1 MVLYACA
8 SGILGWTGMTT
19 LAQSSLRARD
29 LADSIS
35 LPLRAL
41 VALVCAIGALGAWFL
56 LDDLACC
63 LAFSLACACMG
74 ALLVCDLCEHVLPT
88 ELVMGLLVFALVFR
102 ITASGI
108 GNAFAIALLAG
119 LIASCL
125 LLLNH
130 LRVRRGTGE
139 IIGSGDVRM
148 IVPLALFSGFDGIR
162 PAHLLALCS
171 WGHSRSCSSPA
182 ARRAATRT
190 SHSRPDLPHGF
201 SWERCCRCYSLE
213 LFMPYQFF
221 SIVCN

>member
-8 SGILGWTGMTT
+8 SGILGWTSMTT

-63 LAFSLACACMG
+63 LIFSFACACMG
-74 ALLVCDLCEHVLPT
+74 ALLVCDLREHVLPT

-108 GNAFAIALLAG
+108 GNAFAIALPAG

-148 IVPLALFSGFDGIR
+148 IVPLALFSGFDGIM
-162 PAHLLALCS
+162 AGIFACAVLMGTLALVQLACGTACRDTHIALAPGLVA
-171 WGHSRSCSSPA
+171 WLFAG
-182 ARRAATRT
+182 TL
-190 SHSRPDLPHGF
+190 LP
-201 SWERCCRCYSLE
+201 L
-213 LFMPYQFF
+213 L
-221 SIVCN
+221 

>member
-108 GNAFAIALLAG
+108 GNAFAIALLTG

-148 IVPLALFSGFDGIR
+148 IVPLALFSGINGVIAGVFACAVLMG
-162 PAHLLALCS
+162 ALALVQLVC
-171 WGHSRSCSSPA
+171 GK
-182 ARRAATRT
+182 ARRGTHIALAPGLVAWLFAGTL
-190 SHSRPDLPHGF
+190 LP
-201 SWERCCRCYSLE
+201 L
-213 LFMPYQFF
+213 L
-221 SIVCN
+221 

>member
-108 GNAFAIALLAG
+108 SNAFAIALLAG

-148 IVPLALFSGFDGIR
+148 IVPLALFSGINGVIAGVFACAVLMG
-162 PAHLLALCS
+162 ALALVQLVC
-171 WGHSRSCSSPA
+171 GK
-182 ARRAATRT
+182 ARRGTHIALAPGLVAWLFAGTL
-190 SHSRPDLPHGF
+190 LP
-201 SWERCCRCYSLE
+201 L
-213 LFMPYQFF
+213 L
-221 SIVCN
+221 

>member
-41 VALVCAIGALGAWFL
+41 VALVCVIGALGAWFL

-148 IVPLALFSGFDGIR
+148 IVPLALFSGFDGI
-162 PAHLLALCS
+162 AYGIFACALVMGTLALVQLAC
-171 WGHSRSCSSPA
+171 GKACRDTHIAPA
-182 ARRAATRT
+182 PGLVAWLFAGTL
-190 SHSRPDLPHGF
+190 LP
-201 SWERCCRCYSLE
+201 L
-213 LFMPYQFF
+213 L
-221 SIVCN
+221 

>member
-148 IVPLALFSGFDGIR
+148 IVPLALFSGINGVIAGVFACAVLMG
-162 PAHLLALCS
+162 ALALVQLVC
-171 WGHSRSCSSPA
+171 GK
-182 ARRAATRT
+182 ARRGTHIALAPGLVAWLFAGTL
-190 SHSRPDLPHGF
+190 LP
-201 SWERCCRCYSLE
+201 L
-213 LFMPYQFF
+213 L
-221 SIVCN
+221 

>member
-148 IVPLALFSGFDGIR
+148 IVPLALGYQRRHSRRICLR
-162 PAHLLALCS
+162 RAHGSTRARAARLRQGTPRHTHRTRAWSRCLAL
-171 WGHSRSCSSPA
+171 RRNAAAVAIVSSVEI
-182 ARRAATRT
+182 TK
-190 SHSRPDLPHGF
+190 
-201 SWERCCRCYSLE
+201 E
-213 LFMPYQFF
+213 Q
-221 SIVCN
+221 

>member
-8 SGILGWTGMTT
+8 SCVLGWTGMTG
-19 LAQSSLRARD
+19 LAQGSLRARGFD
-29 LADSIS
+29 AEIDRSSRLLI
-35 LPLRAL
+35 
-41 VALVCAIGALGAWFL
+41 ALVCMLGALGGWFL
-56 LDDLACC
+56 LDNIICC
-63 LAFSLACACMG
+63 LSFSFACACMG

-108 GNAFAIALLAG
+108 SNAFAIALLAG

-148 IVPLALFSGFDGIR
+148 IVPLALFSGFDGI
-162 PAHLLALCS
+162 AYGIFACAVFMGTLALVQLACGKACRDTHIALAPGLVA
-171 WGHSRSCSSPA
+171 WLFAG
-182 ARRAATRT
+182 TL
-190 SHSRPDLPHGF
+190 LP
-201 SWERCCRCYSLE
+201 L
-213 LFMPYQFF
+213 L
-221 SIVCN
+221 

>member
-8 SGILGWTGMTT
+8 SGILGWAGMTT

-148 IVPLALFSGFDGIR
+148 IVPLALFSGINGVIAGVFACAVLMG
-162 PAHLLALCS
+162 ALALVQLVC
-171 WGHSRSCSSPA
+171 GK
-182 ARRAATRT
+182 ARRGTHIALAPGLVAWLFAGTL
-190 SHSRPDLPHGF
+190 LP
-201 SWERCCRCYSLE
+201 L
-213 LFMPYQFF
+213 L
-221 SIVCN
+221 

>member
-41 VALVCAIGALGAWFL
+41 VALVCAIGALGTWFL

-148 IVPLALFSGFDGIR
+148 IVPLALFSGINGVIAGVFACAVLMG
-162 PAHLLALCS
+162 ALALVQLVC
-171 WGHSRSCSSPA
+171 GK
-182 ARRAATRT
+182 ARRGTHIALAPGLVAWLFAGTL
-190 SHSRPDLPHGF
+190 LP
-201 SWERCCRCYSLE
+201 L
-213 LFMPYQFF
+213 L
-221 SIVCN
+221 

>member
-108 GNAFAIALLAG
+108 SNAFAIALLAG

-130 LRVRRGTGE
+130 LRVRHGTGE

-148 IVPLALFSGFDGIR
+148 IVPLALFSGINGVIAGVFACAVLMG
-162 PAHLLALCS
+162 ALALVQLVC
-171 WGHSRSCSSPA
+171 GK
-182 ARRAATRT
+182 ARRGTHIALAPGLVAWLFAGTL
-190 SHSRPDLPHGF
+190 LP
-201 SWERCCRCYSLE
+201 L
-213 LFMPYQFF
+213 L
-221 SIVCN
+221 

>member
-1 MVLYACA
+1 MAMVLYACA

-108 GNAFAIALLAG
+108 GGAFAIALPAG
-119 LIASCL
+119 LIAGSL
-125 LLLNH
+125 LLVNH
-130 LRVRRGTGE
+130 LRAHRGAAE
-139 IIGSGDVRM
+139 VIGSGDVRM
-148 IVPLALFSGFDGIR
+148 
-162 PAHLLALCS
+162 
-171 WGHSRSCSSPA
+171 
-182 ARRAATRT
+182 
-190 SHSRPDLPHGF
+190 
-201 SWERCCRCYSLE
+201 
-213 LFMPYQFF
+213 
-221 SIVCN
+221 

>member
-108 GNAFAIALLAG
+108 GGAFAIALPAG
-119 LIASCL
+119 SL
-125 LLLNH
+125 LLVNH
-130 LRVRRGTGE
+130 LRAHRGAAE
-139 IIGSGDVRM
+139 VIGSGDVRM
-148 IVPLALFSGFDGIR
+148 IVPLALFSGIDGVI
-162 PAHLLALCS
+162 AGVFVCVVLMGVLALVQLVC
-171 WGHSRSCSSPA
+171 GK
-182 ARRAATRT
+182 ARCDTHIALA
-190 SHSRPDLPHGF
+190 PDLVA
-201 SWERCCRCYSLE
+201 W
-213 LFMPYQFF
+213 LFAGTLLPLL
-221 SIVCN
+221 

>member
-19 LAQSSLRARD
+19 LAQSLLRARD

-41 VALVCAIGALGAWFL
+41 VALVCAVGALGAWFL

-108 GNAFAIALLAG
+108 GGAFAIALPAG
-119 LIASCL
+119 LIAGSL
-125 LLLNH
+125 LLVNH
-130 LRVRRGTGE
+130 LRAHRGAAE
-139 IIGSGDVRM
+139 VIGSGDVRM
-148 IVPLALFSGFDGIR
+148 IVPLALFSGFDGI
-162 PAHLLALCS
+162 AYGIFACAVFMGTLALVQLACGKACRDTHIALAPGLVA
-171 WGHSRSCSSPA
+171 WLFAG
-182 ARRAATRT
+182 TL
-190 SHSRPDLPHGF
+190 LP
-201 SWERCCRCYSLE
+201 L
-213 LFMPYQFF
+213 L
-221 SIVCN
+221 

>member
-108 GNAFAIALLAG
+108 GGAFAIALPAG
-119 LIASCL
+119 LIAGSL
-125 LLLNH
+125 LLVNH
-130 LRVRRGTGE
+130 LRAHRGAAE
-139 IIGSGDVRM
+139 VIGSGDVRM
-148 IVPLALFSGFDGIR
+148 IVPLALFSGYRRRHSRRICLR
-162 PAHLLALCS
+162 RAHGSARARAARLPQGTPRHTHRTRAWSRCLAL
-171 WGHSRSCSSPA
+171 RRNAAAVAIVSSVEI
-182 ARRAATRT
+182 TK
-190 SHSRPDLPHGF
+190 
-201 SWERCCRCYSLE
+201 E
-213 LFMPYQFF
+213 Q
-221 SIVCN
+221 

>member
-108 GNAFAIALLAG
+108 GGAFAIALPAG
-119 LIASCL
+119 LIAGSL
-125 LLLNH
+125 LLVNH
-130 LRVRRGTGE
+130 LRAHRGAAE
-139 IIGSGDVRM
+139 VIGSGDVRM
-148 IVPLALFSGFDGIR
+148 IVPLALFSGIDGVI
-162 PAHLLALCS
+162 AGVFVCVVLMGVLALVQLVCGKACHDTHIALAPGLTA
-171 WGHSRSCSSPA
+171 W
-182 ARRAATRT
+182 
-190 SHSRPDLPHGF
+190 
-201 SWERCCRCYSLE
+201 
-213 LFMPYQFF
+213 LFMGTLLPLL
-221 SIVCN
+221 

>member
-41 VALVCAIGALGAWFL
+41 VALVCVIGALGAWFL

-148 IVPLALFSGFDGIR
+148 IVPLALFSGINGVIAGVFACAVLMG
-162 PAHLLALCS
+162 ALALVQLVC
-171 WGHSRSCSSPA
+171 GK
-182 ARRAATRT
+182 ARRGTHIALAPGLVAWLFAGTL
-190 SHSRPDLPHGF
+190 LP
-201 SWERCCRCYSLE
+201 L
-213 LFMPYQFF
+213 L
-221 SIVCN
+221 

>member
-108 GNAFAIALLAG
+108 SNAFAIALLAG

-130 LRVRRGTGE
+130 LRVHRGTGE

-148 IVPLALFSGFDGIR
+148 IVPLALFSGFDGI
-162 PAHLLALCS
+162 AYGIFACAVLMGVLALVQLVC
-171 WGHSRSCSSPA
+171 GK
-182 ARRAATRT
+182 ARRDTHIALAPGLVAWLFAGTL
-190 SHSRPDLPHGF
+190 LP
-201 SWERCCRCYSLE
+201 L
-213 LFMPYQFF
+213 L
-221 SIVCN
+221 

>member
-108 GNAFAIALLAG
+108 GGAFAIALPAG
-119 LIASCL
+119 LIAGSL
-125 LLLNH
+125 LLVNH
-130 LRVRRGTGE
+130 LRAHRGAAE
-139 IIGSGDVRM
+139 VIGSGDVRM
-148 IVPLALFSGFDGIR
+148 IVPLALFSGIDGVIAGVFVCVVLMGVLAAR
-162 PAHLLALCS
+162 AARLRQGTPRHTHRTRAWSRCLAL
-171 WGHSRSCSSPA
+171 RRNAAAVAIVSSVEI
-182 ARRAATRT
+182 TK
-190 SHSRPDLPHGF
+190 
-201 SWERCCRCYSLE
+201 E
-213 LFMPYQFF
+213 Q
-221 SIVCN
+221 

>member
-148 IVPLALFSGFDGIR
+148 IVPLALFSGFDGI
-162 PAHLLALCS
+162 AYGIFACAVFMGTLALVQLVC
-171 WGHSRSCSSPA
+171 GK
-182 ARRAATRT
+182 ARRGTHIALAPGLVAWLFAGTL
-190 SHSRPDLPHGF
+190 LP
-201 SWERCCRCYSLE
+201 L
-213 LFMPYQFF
+213 L
-221 SIVCN
+221 